1 MKTIVLAEKP
11 SQASDYAN
19 AFQKHTKKQGYFE
32 VSDPVLANET
42 FITYGFGH
50 LVELASPEQ
59 YDTKYKKWDL
69 KNLPIFPEKYKFIV
83 PKDKKGQFSIVSDLI
98 KDADQIIIATDS
110 DREGENIAWS
120 ILNKAKI
127 DLKSKDIKR
136 LWINSLEK
144 ESILNGFKNLKDGW
158 EFYNFFKEAQTRQIS
173 DWLIGMN
180 ASPLFTI
187 ELQRKGINGV
197 YSIGRVQT
205 PTLYL
210 VYKRYLEI
218 KNFKPTPYFE
228 INAEVQAGADKFN
241 GKLDPYIRFSDKNK
255 LNDFAKEKNIK
266 SGVQEG
272 IISDVKK
279 NLKKSQSPRL
289 FSLSDLQ
296 TEVNKRYHASASD
309 TLKAVQKLY
318 EQKILTYP
326 RTDCNFITDNEFNY
340 LKENLS
346 KYISFLNKDINLNN
360 TNPNKRYVDSSK
372 VQEHHAIILTKT
384 VPSKDNFNKLSD
396 LEKKI
401 YQLVLKTTLAMF
413 ADPFEYEETVIL
425 TKVNLAIFKTIGK
438 TPKNIGWKELFSEES
453 KESKDD
459 ENLLPAVT
467 IGDIVKVDLSVDQ
480 KETKPPIPYTEGTLI
495 KAMKTAGKDLDDEE
509 DQEILKDIE
518 GIGTEATRANILE
531 TLKNKQYLL
540 TEKNKLTVSQQGI
553 TLCKAVELEP
563 LLASAEMTAKWEK
576 ALKQI
581 GQKQRT
587 QDNFLEQI
595 KKFITKIINDLP
607 NKMNDSP
614 ILNSQI
620 EEQITTQKE
629 IETESEI
636 SNCPICKTGKILDK
650 GKFYG
655 CSNYNADEP
664 CKFSL
669 PKKWSEKTLSKTIV
683 KELIEKGETKIIKG
697 FKSKKTGK
705 KFDAKLK
712 LSDGKLSFNFD
723 KGE

>member
-1 MKTIVLAEKP
+1 METTVIIGAGASGLICGHELADHHANVIILEQSNKSGRKILASGNGRCNLSNTNLDMRFYNTNDKRIEKIIHDFDAKTYFDQIGVLTRQVGTLLYPRSNQSLTIKNALMNNFDQVALIEEC
-11 SQASDYAN
+11 QAL
-19 AFQKHTKKQGYFE
+19 KIIKKQKGY
-32 VSDPVLANET
+32 
-42 FITYGFGH
+42 
-50 LVELASPEQ
+50 LVKSTKGNYECDNVVIATGSPASCLSGENN
-59 YDTKYKKWDL
+59 YDLVKDLDL
-69 KNLPIFPEKYKFIV
+69 KMIKLYPSLVQVKTKPAYMQL
-83 PKDKKGQFSIVSDLI
+83 KGVRVKCKASLYLDNKLI
-98 KDADQIIIATDS
+98 ESQS
-110 DREGENIAWS
+110 GEV
-120 ILNKAKI
+120 
-127 DLKSKDIKR
+127 
-136 LWINSLEK
+136 
-144 ESILNGFKNLKDGW
+144 
-158 EFYNFFKEAQTRQIS
+158 
-173 DWLIGMN
+173 
-180 ASPLFTI
+180 LFTDQG
-187 ELQRKGINGV
+187 LSGIC
-197 YSIGRVQT
+197 IMQ
-205 PTLYL
+205 
-210 VYKRYLEI
+210 
-218 KNFKPTPYFE
+218 
-228 INAEVQAGADKFN
+228 
-241 GKLDPYIRFSDKNK
+241 
-255 LNDFAKEKNIK
+255 
-266 SGVQEG
+266 
-272 IISDVKK
+272 
-279 NLKKSQSPRL
+279 
-289 FSLSDLQ
+289 LS
-296 TEVNKRYHASASD
+296 R
-309 TLKAVQKLY
+309 
-318 EQKILTYP
+318 
-326 RTDCNFITDNEFNY
+326 
-340 LKENLS
+340 
-346 KYISFLNKDINLNN
+346 
-360 TNPNKRYVDSSK
+360 
-372 VQEHHAIILTKT
+372 
-384 VPSKDNFNKLSD
+384 
-396 LEKKI
+396 
-401 YQLVLKTTLAMF
+401 
-413 ADPFEYEETVIL
+413 
-425 TKVNLAIFKTIGK
+425 
-438 TPKNIGWKELFSEES
+438 
-453 KESKDD
+453 
-459 ENLLPAVT
+459 LLPGNCNNAV
-467 IGDIVKVDLSVDQ
+467 ISLDLL
-480 KETKPPIPYTEGTLI
+480 E
-495 KAMKTAGKDLDDEE
+495 DLDDEE